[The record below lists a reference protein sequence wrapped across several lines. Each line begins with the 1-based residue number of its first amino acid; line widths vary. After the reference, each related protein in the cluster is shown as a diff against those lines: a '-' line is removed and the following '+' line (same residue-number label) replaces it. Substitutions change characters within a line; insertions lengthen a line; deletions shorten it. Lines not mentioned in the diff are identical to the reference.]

1 MFSTV
6 MYRLINY
13 LKDTRAELKHVSWPT
28 QRQAVIYTALIIAVS
43 VVVALALGLFDF
55 LFTQALDWFIAV

>member
-1 MFSTV
+1 MQ
-6 MYRLINY
+6 RLINY

-43 VVVALALGLFDF
+43 VVVALTLGLFDF